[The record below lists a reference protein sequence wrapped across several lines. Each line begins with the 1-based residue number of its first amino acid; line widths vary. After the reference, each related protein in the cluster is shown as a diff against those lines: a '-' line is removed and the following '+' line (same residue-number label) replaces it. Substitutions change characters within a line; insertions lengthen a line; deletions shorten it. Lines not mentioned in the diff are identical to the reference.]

1 MITNITIKN
10 IKGYG
15 DPPTS
20 IDLEIKTNKV
30 NLLMAPNGTGKSSI
44 AAAFRSLKPHS
55 LDVDKDEKY
64 HKDEALPSELSI
76 TLDGNVL
83 VANSRQNTISP
94 ALSCCVIN
102 SNTVVGTT
110 QKNIGGRFTH
120 VSGYL
125 DITDIV
131 IKERIPDDVRPNFP
145 IKNIRKEFGINGKLL
160 PNNPVFTTDRKL
172 WKELERIS
180 YHLNL
185 FPNANKRLML
195 LRSVIEYMN
204 SLDGTV
210 EQVRNQFDETILEE
224 IEQDPIYKTII
235 GALMIFT
242 QGFSRTDVFLFF
254 YEILQF
260 WSNNKI
266 EIKQANERTE
276 YEHFKAVFDRNLQL
290 LDTTWKGIRTVEAN
304 GKLMVQFPHADE
316 ISNGQRDILTF
327 VVELL
332 KFKTSI
338 KDGRKYLLLIDEV
351 FDYIDDANTIAAQ
364 YFLTSLLEQYRDNLY
379 LCILTH
385 LNPFTFKNYIFSDS
399 KVNHI
404 YLQRTV
410 PVATPAMKAFIAF
423 REGLDKN
430 IAEQEQLYNDLSH
443 DLFHYNPIRVDYS
456 ARIQAIGGQAG
467 LRATW
472 GKTDVLHTELIT
484 QINDY
489 LSGNVQYDPYA
500 VALATRLRVEKYAY
514 NLLKTAEQKTSFV
527 NAHKT
532 KDKFQYCES
541 VGIELPE
548 ILNVVN
554 AIHND
559 ADHLKFDAT
568 QARYIEKPMVYKL
581 QHNVIRTMVRKL
593 FEWKGVPLTTASI
606 D

>member
-20 IDLEIKTNKV
+20 IDLEIKSNKV

-55 LDVDKDEKY
+55 LDVVKDEKY
-64 HKDEALPSELSI
+64 HKDEALSSELSV

-83 VANSRQNTISP
+83 DANATHNTISP
-94 ALSCCVIN
+94 VLSSYVID
-102 SNTVVGTT
+102 SNTVVCTT
-110 QKNIGGRFTH
+110 HKNIGGQFSH

-125 DITDIV
+125 DISDII
-131 IKERIPDDVRPNFP
+131 IKDRIPADARPNLP
-145 IKNIRKEFGINGKLL
+145 IKNIRSGFGRNGKLL
-160 PNNPVFTTDRKL
+160 PNNPIFTTNRSL
-172 WKELERIS
+172 WILLERIS

-185 FPNANKRLML
+185 FPSAKKRQQLVQSIL
-195 LRSVIEYMN
+195 DNIN
-204 SLDGTV
+204 SLNGT
-210 EQVRNQFDETILEE
+210 EIQVKAQINEAVLNE
-224 IEQDPIYKTII
+224 IELDTNYRTITE
-235 GALMIFT
+235 ALIPFT
-242 QGFSRTDVFLFF
+242 QGFSRIDLFLFF
-254 YEILQF
+254 YEALQF
-260 WSNNKI
+260 WSNNKDV
-266 EIKQANERTE
+266 IKQANERTE

-290 LDTTWKGIRTVEAN
+290 LDTTWKGIHTVEDK
-304 GKLMVQFPHADE
+304 GKLVVQFPHADE

-332 KFKTSI
+332 KFKASI
-338 KDGRKYLLLIDEV
+338 KNGRKYLLLIDEV

-364 YFLTSLLEQYRDNLY
+364 YFLTNLLEQYKDSLY

-399 KVNHI
+399 KVNHV
-404 YLQRTV
+404 YLQGIV
-410 PVATPAMKAFIAF
+410 AGATPAMKAFIAF
-423 REGLDKN
+423 REGLNKY
-430 IAEQEQLYNDLSH
+430 IPEQEQLYNDLSH
-443 DLFHYNPIRVDYS
+443 DLFHYNPVQVDYS
-456 ARIQAIGGQAG
+456 AWIQAIGGQTG
-467 LRATW
+467 LRSTW
-472 GKTDVLHTELIT
+472 GRTGVLHTELIT
-484 QINDY
+484 QINAY
-489 LSGNVQYDPYA
+489 LSGNTQYDPYA
-500 VALATRLRVEKYAY
+500 VALALRLRVEKCAY
-514 NLLKTAEQKTSFV
+514 NLLSTVEQKTTFV

-532 KDKFQYCES
+532 KDKFQYCENI
-541 VGIELPE
+541 GIELPE

-581 QHNVIRTMVRKL
+581 QHNVIRTMVGKI
-593 FEWKGVPLTTASI
+593 FGWNGTPLTTESI

>member
-64 HKDEALPSELSI
+64 HKDEALPSEFSI

-83 VANSRQNTISP
+83 VANSRQNTISS
-94 ALSCCVIN
+94 ALSCYIIN
-102 SNTVVGTT
+102 SNTSVCTT
-110 QKNIGGRFTH
+110 HKNIGGKFSH

-131 IKERIPDDVRPNFP
+131 IKERIPADVRPNFP

-195 LRSVIEYMN
+195 LRSVIEYVN

-224 IEQDPIYKTII
+224 IEQNPIYKTIL

-242 QGFSRTDVFLFF
+242 QDFSRIDLFLFF
-254 YEILQF
+254 YEVLQF
-260 WSNNKI
+260 WLNNKDV
-266 EIKQANERTE
+266 IKQANERTE
-276 YEHFKAVFDRNLQL
+276 YERFKTIFDRNLQL
-290 LDTTWKGIRTVEAN
+290 LDTTWKGIHTVEEN
-304 GKLMVQFPHADE
+304 GKLIVQFPHADE

-364 YFLTSLLEQYRDNLY
+364 YFLTSLLEQYRDNIY

-399 KVNHI
+399 KVNHV
-404 YLQRTV
+404 YLQGTV
-410 PVATPAMKAFIAF
+410 PAATPAMKAFIAF

-430 IAEQEQLYNDLSH
+430 VPVQEQLYKDLSH
-443 DLFHYNPIRVDYS
+443 DLFHYNPLQVDYS
-456 ARIQAIGGQAG
+456 ARIQSIGGLAG

-472 GKTDVLHTELIT
+472 GKTSVLHTELIA
-484 QINDY
+484 QINAY
-489 LSGNVQYDPYA
+489 LSGNAQYDPYA
-500 VALATRLRVEKYAY
+500 VALALRLRVEKCAY
-514 NLLKTAEQKTSFV
+514 SLLATEEQRSAFV
-527 NAHKT
+527 NTHMT
-532 KDKFQYCES
+532 KGKFQYCEN

-559 ADHLKFDAT
+559 ADHLKFDAV
-568 QARYIEKPMVYKL
+568 QSRYIEKPMVYKL
-581 QHNVIRTMVRKL
+581 QHNVIKTMVGKI
-593 FEWKGVPLTTASI
+593 FGWNGTPLSTDSI